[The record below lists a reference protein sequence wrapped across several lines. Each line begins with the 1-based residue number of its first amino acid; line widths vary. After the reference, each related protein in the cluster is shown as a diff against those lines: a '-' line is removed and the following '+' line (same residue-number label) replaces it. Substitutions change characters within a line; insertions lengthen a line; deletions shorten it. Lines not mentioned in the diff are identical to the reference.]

1 MINTR
6 LCRRSLAAFATLF
19 AFTLSAQAEPLRL
32 QAATIAPPD
41 NIWSKV
47 GDRYAQAVKER
58 TNGQVV
64 IDMSYSGSLGSAAET
79 IEALQFGTT
88 NIVIQEVGHLD
99 SYDALAGLGSY
110 PYLIRDYDHFKVVM
124 QKGGVGQA
132 FHDEIEKRAG
142 FKLIGAGFRGAREM
156 ATRRPIEKP
165 EDLAGLKLRVPNQ
178 QIFRAT
184 WETLGA
190 SPTPM
195 PSLEVYSA
203 LQQGII
209 DAAENPLEAHLR
221 SKYYEAVP
229 YVIMTGHV
237 NAYYT
242 FIFDADFFNKLPKE
256 TQAILIE
263 EGEKAMAWGSEEM
276 QKLLATYEGE
286 LEKHGVKIVRPDV
299 AAFREKLVPLKDKY
313 PADFQEWIE
322 RFQQAGQS

>member
-1 MINTR
+1 MNMFR
-6 LCRRSLAAFATLF
+6 PFGQLAAIAAAL
-19 AFTLSAQAEPLRL
+19 TLSAAAEAAPLKL

-47 GDRYAQAVKER
+47 GDRYAEAVKKR
-58 TNGQVV
+58 TNGEVV
-64 IDMSYSGSLGSAAET
+64 IDMSYSGTLGNAAET

-88 NIVIQEVGHLD
+88 NIVIQEVGQLD
-99 SYDALAGLGSY
+99 GYEALAGLGSY
-110 PYLIRDYDHFKVVM
+110 PYLIRDYDHFKTVM
-124 QKGGVGQA
+124 KPGGVGQA
-132 FHDEIEKRAG
+132 FHDELEKRSG

-156 ATRRPIEKP
+156 ATRRKVETPD
-165 EDLAGLKLRVPNQ
+165 DLKGLKMRVPNQ

-195 PSLEVYSA
+195 PSLEVYTA

-209 DAAENPLEAHLR
+209 DGAENPLEAQIR

-229 YVIMTGHV
+229 FVIKTGHV

-242 FIFDADFFNKLPKE
+242 FIFDSDYFRGLPEE
-256 TQAILIE
+256 TQKILVE
-263 EGEKAMAWGSEEM
+263 EGEKAMQWGSEEIL
-276 QKLLATYEGE
+276 KLLDTYEDS
-286 LEKHGVKIVRPDV
+286 LKKQGVTIVEPDV
-299 AAFREKLVPLKDKY
+299 AAFRAKLEPMKKQF

-322 RFQQAGQS
+322 KFQNAGQS